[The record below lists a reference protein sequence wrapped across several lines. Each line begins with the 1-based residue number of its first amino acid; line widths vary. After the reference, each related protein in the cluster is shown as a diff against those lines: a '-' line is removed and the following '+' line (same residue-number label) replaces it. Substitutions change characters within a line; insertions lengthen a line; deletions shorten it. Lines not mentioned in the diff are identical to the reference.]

1 VAGGDAMILDT
12 CALLFLASGDRRLS
26 NTARERLSSQT
37 SRWFC
42 AISSFEIAL
51 KYRQKKLELPFPPAR
66 WLQKMSQRY
75 ALTEIPLD
83 SALCLA
89 AVALPDYHRDPFDR
103 FIIAAAIRLDVP
115 VVTVDP
121 HFQQYGVE
129 IVS

>member
-1 VAGGDAMILDT
+1 MILDT
-12 CALLFLASGDRRLS
+12 CALIFLASGDRRLS
-26 NTARERLSSQT
+26 RAMRERLSKQNA
-37 SRWFC
+37 RWFC

-66 WLQKMSQRY
+66 WLEKMSQRY
-75 ALTEIPLD
+75 ALTEVPVD

-89 AVALPDYHRDPFDR
+89 AVALPNHHRDPFDR

-115 VVTVDP
+115 VVTIDP

-129 IVS
+129 VVS